1 MWPKK
6 CLCFLI
12 CRLFVIAKLCAGEVE
27 RRQIDIKSVEEER
40 QRRSWKGEQ
49 SQTRKGLAGH
59 RMDLTLDSN
68 YSANHWRDK
77 SRRIT

>member
-1 MWPKK
+1 
-6 CLCFLI
+6 
-12 CRLFVIAKLCAGEVE
+12 VE

-40 QRRSWKGEQ
+40 QRRSWKGKQ